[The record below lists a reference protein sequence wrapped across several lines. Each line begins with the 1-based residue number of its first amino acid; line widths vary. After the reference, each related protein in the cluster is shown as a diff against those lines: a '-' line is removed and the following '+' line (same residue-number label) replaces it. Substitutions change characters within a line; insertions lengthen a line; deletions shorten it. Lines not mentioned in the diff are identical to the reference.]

1 MWILSGSNG
10 DVSGSKLSMTQFFC
24 FPDRCDFSTKSVKQL
39 QGFLQILTLVI
50 SLLLLRREWP
60 WFKWASGFYI
70 SSCSLF
76 VAFAGASSMPSH
88 KKLSGFLLVYLSSFF
103 TPPCFS
109 VVRELPHTNT
119 GTPHMHIYT
128 YIHTYLT
135 PANHISIYR

>member
-88 KKLSGFLLVYLSSFF
+88 KKLSGFFVSLFEFLFYASLFF
-103 TPPCFS
+103 CSQGASTHEY
-109 VVRELPHTNT
+109 RHTT
-119 GTPHMHIYT
+119 HAHIYVYT
-128 YIHTYLT
+128 YTSLK
-135 PANHISIYR
+135 